1 MSPPRYAAVGGTSR
15 ERSMVNLAAITERR
29 PYNATSDFVDANVS
43 AGRGDKVAFKE
54 GARTLTY
61 GELQKETCRFASGL
75 KALGFGHESRMVML
89 ALDTIE
95 FPIAFWGAIRGG
107 VAPIPLNTLLATDQY
122 AYMIEDSR
130 AAVLIV
136 SEALAKTVEPILSK
150 MSWLKAVIIIRD
162 KKAISTGN
170 IPAYSFDDVVSKG
183 KPDLFAA
190 PTLSDEVAFWLYSSG
205 STGAPKGTKHIHSSL
220 MYTAKTYAEQT
231 LGMRESDV
239 IYSAAKLFFAYGL
252 GNAMTFPMAVGATA
266 VLLAGRPTP
275 DAVFDI
281 IKSEQPTIFFGV
293 PTLYAALLAD
303 KRATKGAGS
312 EKLRLCIS
320 AGEALPPHVG
330 ENWKRQVGLDILDGI
345 GSTEMLH
352 IFLSNSPKEL
362 RYGTSGKP
370 VPGYD
375 AKIVAEDGKECGVDE
390 IGELIIRGASAA
402 EGYWNQREK
411 TRRTFAGD
419 WTYTGDKYVRD
430 ADGFLRCCGRTDDM
444 FKVSGIWVSPF
455 EVEAALVSHEAVL
468 EAAVIGHEDS
478 DGLLKPKAYIVLKQ
492 GFTQNDALFESLKAH
507 VKDKAGAWKYPRWID
522 VKADL
527 PKTATGKIQR
537 FKLRE
542 EDAGKGV

>member
-1 MSPPRYAAVGGTSR
+1 
-15 ERSMVNLAAITERR
+15 MVNLAAITERR
-29 PYNATSDFVDANVS
+29 PYNAASDFVDANVS
-43 AGRGDKVAFKE
+43 AGRGSKVAFKE
-54 GARTLTY
+54 GNRTLTY
-61 GELQKETCRFASGL
+61 GDLQKETCRFASGL
-75 KALGFGHESRMVML
+75 AALGFGHETRMVML
-89 ALDTIE
+89 ALDVIE

-107 VAPIPLNTLLATDQY
+107 VAPIPLNTLLSTEQY

-130 AAVLIV
+130 AAVLFV
-136 SEALAKTVEPILSK
+136 SEALAKTVEPVLPR
-150 MSWLKAVIIIRD
+150 MSWLKAVIVAGD
-162 KKAISTGN
+162 KKAISTGT
-170 IPAYSFDDVVSKG
+170 IPAYSFDDVVSRG
-183 KPDLFAA
+183 KADVFTA

-205 STGAPKGTKHIHSSL
+205 STGAPKGTKHVHSSL
-220 MYTAKTYAEQT
+220 MYTAKTYADQV
-231 LGMRESDV
+231 LGMREDDV

-252 GNAMTFPMAVGATA
+252 GNAMTFPMAVGASV
-266 VLLAGRPTP
+266 VLLTARPTP
-275 DAVFDI
+275 DSVFEI
-281 IKSEQPTIFFGV
+281 LRNEQPSIFFGV

-303 KRATKGAGS
+303 KRAAKGAGS
-312 EKLRLCIS
+312 AKLRLCIS

-330 ENWKRQVGLDILDGI
+330 ENWKKQVGLDILDGI

-352 IFLSNSPKEL
+352 IFLSNTPKEL

-370 VPGYD
+370 VPGYE
-375 AKIVAEDGKECGVDE
+375 AKIVAEDGRECGVDE

-411 TRRTFAGD
+411 SRRTFAGE

-468 EAAVIGHEDS
+468 EAAVIGHEDD
-478 DGLLKPKAYIVLKQ
+478 DGLLKPKAYIVLKP
-492 GFTQNDALFESLKAH
+492 GFSSSDQLFESLKAH

-522 VKADL
+522 VRTDL

-542 EDAGKGV
+542 EDAAGGP

>member
-1 MSPPRYAAVGGTSR
+1 
-15 ERSMVNLAAITERR
+15 MVNLAAITARR
-29 PYNATSDFVDANVS
+29 PYNAASEFVDANVT
-43 AGRGDKVAFKE
+43 AGRGKKVAFKE
-54 GARTLTY
+54 GSRTLTY
-61 GELQKETCRFASGL
+61 GELQKQSCRFASGL
-75 KALGFGHESRMVML
+75 AALGFGHETRMVML

-95 FPIAFWGAIRGG
+95 FPVAFWGAIRGG

-130 AAVLIV
+130 AAVLFV
-136 SEALAKTVEPILSK
+136 SEALAKTVEPALPK
-150 MSWLKAVIIIRD
+150 MSWLKAVIIIGN
-162 KKAISTGN
+162 KKTISTGK
-170 IPAYSFDDVVSKG
+170 IPAYSFDDVVAKG
-183 KPDLFAA
+183 RPDLFTA

-220 MYTAKTYAEQT
+220 MYTARTYAEQV
-231 LGMRESDV
+231 LGMREDDV

-252 GNAMTFPMAVGATA
+252 GNAMTFPMAVGASA
-266 VLLAGRPTP
+266 VLLPGRPTP
-275 DAVFDI
+275 DSVFEI
-281 IKSEQPTIFFGV
+281 IKNEKPSIFFGV

-303 KRATKGAGS
+303 KRAIKGAGS
-312 EKLRLCIS
+312 DKLRLCIS

-330 ENWKRQVGLDILDGI
+330 ENWKKQVGLDILDGI

-352 IFLSNSPKEL
+352 IFLSNSSKEL

-370 VPGYD
+370 VLGYD

-402 EGYWNQREK
+402 EGYWNQRDK
-411 TRRTFAGD
+411 SRRTFAGE

-492 GFTQNDALFESLKAH
+492 GFASNDALFESLKAH

-522 VKADL
+522 VRSDL

-542 EDAGKGV
+542 EDAGKEV